1 MVAQSTARDS
11 TPPLATLLTYIEYPL
26 PVQVLNDDKDMQTA
40 TRRSVEESQQYQSQ
54 LKQNE
59 CDLQRALSA
68 SRLEDAARDRS
79 KFESKVKEE
88 DVLQQSIID
97 EQRRMELAD
106 FILEEDL
113 RLAMERSVGDVKKSM
128 DAEND
133 LIQQALAESL
143 VLAEKEKAMHAIVEI
158 VDEDLLEKAFAE
170 SLVMEEETRK
180 CNLHE
185 HEQIAKSSGV
195 DLCEEYAE
203 GDLSNDEDVREL
215 FEKSVHLR

>member
-1 MVAQSTARDS
+1 
-11 TPPLATLLTYIEYPL
+11 
-26 PVQVLNDDKDMQTA
+26 MQTA
-40 TRRSVEESQQYQSQ
+40 TRQSVEESQQYQSQ

-97 EQRRMELAD
+97 EQRRKELAD

-143 VLAEKEKAMHAIVEI
+143 VLAEKEKAMHAIEI

-170 SLVMEEETRK
+170 SLVMEEETRNR
-180 CNLHE
+180 NLHE

-195 DLCEEYAE
+195 DLCEEYAG
-203 GDLSNDEDVREL
+203 GDLSNEEDVREL
-215 FEKSVHLR
+215 FEKSVHIR

>member
-1 MVAQSTARDS
+1 M
-11 TPPLATLLTYIEYPL
+11 L
-26 PVQVLNDDKDMQTA
+26 TA
-40 TRRSVEESQQYQSQ
+40 TRQSVEESQQYQSQ

-68 SRLEDAARDRS
+68 SRLEYADQDRS

-97 EQRRMELAD
+97 EQRRKELAD

-143 VLAEKEKAMHAIVEI
+143 VLAEKEKAMHAIEI
-158 VDEDLLEKAFAE
+158 IDEDLLEKAFAE
-170 SLVMEEETRK
+170 SLVMEETRK
-180 CNLHE
+180 RNLHE

-195 DLCEEYAE
+195 DLCEEYAK
-203 GDLSNDEDVREL
+203 GDLSNEEDVREL
-215 FEKSVHLR
+215 FEKSVHIR

>member
-1 MVAQSTARDS
+1 
-11 TPPLATLLTYIEYPL
+11 
-26 PVQVLNDDKDMQTA
+26 MQTA

-97 EQRRMELAD
+97 EQRRKELAD
-106 FILEEDL
+106 FVLEEDL

-203 GDLSNDEDVREL
+203 GDLSNEEDVREL
-215 FEKSVHLR
+215 FEKSVHIH

>member
-1 MVAQSTARDS
+1 
-11 TPPLATLLTYIEYPL
+11 
-26 PVQVLNDDKDMQTA
+26 MQTA
-40 TRRSVEESQQYQSQ
+40 TRQSVEESQQYQSQ

-97 EQRRMELAD
+97 EQRRKELAD

-133 LIQQALAESL
+133 LIQRALAESL
-143 VLAEKEKAMHAIVEI
+143 VLAEKEKAMHAIEI

-170 SLVMEEETRK
+170 SLVMEEETRNR
-180 CNLHE
+180 NLHE

-195 DLCEEYAE
+195 DLCEEYAG
-203 GDLSNDEDVREL
+203 GDLSNRRCERII
-215 FEKSVHLR
+215 

>member
-1 MVAQSTARDS
+1 M
-11 TPPLATLLTYIEYPL
+11 LTYIEYPL

-97 EQRRMELAD
+97 EQRRKELAD

-203 GDLSNDEDVREL
+203 GDLSNEEDVREL
-215 FEKSVHLR
+215 FEKSVHIR